1 MSDFHP
7 VSVIPGGTMRAWNRT
22 GSFGEIFAKS
32 CISANDAKADIV
44 VLKQRPPYE
53 GQHHSGHGDPN
64 HS

>member
-1 MSDFHP
+1 MANLTSR
-7 VSVIPGGTMRAWNRT
+7 VKIANVGIPPRSCRK
-22 GSFGEIFAKS
+22 ERAKS
-32 CISANDAKADIV
+32 GPAESDAKADIV